1 MIDITT
7 VRGPIAS
14 DAVETLADRAAVCR
28 LPQLYALGIDL
39 RDEAMVR
46 SVFAPDAV
54 IRGVLGEAS
63 ADEYIPKLM
72 AGVAAY
78 EATMHNITNQ
88 YSIVEGDDA
97 AVWSY
102 AVALHFERPD
112 TGRADMAMGV
122 HYRDQLRRT
131 ERGWSVTRASHRA
144 AVDAWPARRPRIVIG
159 KVWPPADRETR
170 R

>member
-1 MIDITT
+1 
-7 VRGPIAS
+7 
-14 DAVETLADRAAVCR
+14 
-28 LPQLYALGIDL
+28 
-39 RDEAMVR
+39 
-46 SVFAPDAV
+46 
-54 IRGVLGEAS
+54 
-63 ADEYIPKLM
+63 M

-112 TGRADMAMGV
+112 SGRADMAMGV

-131 ERGWSVTRASHRA
+131 ELGWSVSARHTVKLWTRGPLADAAS
-144 AVDAWPARRPRIVIG
+144 
-159 KVWPPADRETR
+159 
-170 R
+170 